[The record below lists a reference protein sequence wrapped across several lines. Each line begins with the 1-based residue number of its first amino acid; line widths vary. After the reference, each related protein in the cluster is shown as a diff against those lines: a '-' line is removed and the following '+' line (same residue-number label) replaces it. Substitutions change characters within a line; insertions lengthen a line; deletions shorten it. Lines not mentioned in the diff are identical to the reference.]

1 MKKLVALACALWL
14 LGACALAQGQPAA
27 ETEAQL
33 RPLLV
38 RQAELYERAAAAAP
52 EDTAEDIY
60 TPDSVRA
67 LGVLTLEE
75 EALFNR
81 IYAQIAL
88 LQGGPRNVVPD
99 TAALQEIPLTWN
111 TPLPD
116 RVDALNAQ
124 ADALWAQIAPLAR
137 RLEEAWVRAHLQVMG
152 LALADIDTYLSVH
165 QQAYALQAQADALY
179 RGWRNADMAGRA
191 AIEGQATALNRQAE
205 QLLESISSLTAHI
218 YALENDHYYKNLA
231 GLSDEE
237 RAELKQLDDHITD
250 YYRALYRPAD
260 NGRN

>member
-1 MKKLVALACALWL
+1 MRRALALACALWW
-14 LGACALAQGQPAA
+14 LGVCAPAQGQQAA
-27 ETEAQL
+27 QVAAQMQ
-33 RPLLV
+33 PLLA
-38 RQAELYERAAAAAP
+38 RQAELYERVAAASPDHPVTDWYAP
-52 EDTAEDIY
+52 Q
-60 TPDSVRA
+60 SVHA
-67 LGVLTLEE
+67 LGVLNQEE
-75 EALFNR
+75 EAFFNR
-81 IYAQIAL
+81 IYGQLTL
-88 LQGGPRNVVPD
+88 LQAGEQGAGAEATAPRD
-99 TAALQEIPLTWN
+99 AH
-111 TPLPD
+111 LPD
-116 RVDALNAQ
+116 QLDALSAR
-124 ADALWAQIAPLAR
+124 ADALWEQILPLAQ
-137 RLEEAWVRAHLQVMG
+137 RLDEARTRAHLQGMG
-152 LALADIDTYLSVH
+152 LAPADIDTYLSVH

-205 QLLESISSLTAHI
+205 QLLESISSLTAHV